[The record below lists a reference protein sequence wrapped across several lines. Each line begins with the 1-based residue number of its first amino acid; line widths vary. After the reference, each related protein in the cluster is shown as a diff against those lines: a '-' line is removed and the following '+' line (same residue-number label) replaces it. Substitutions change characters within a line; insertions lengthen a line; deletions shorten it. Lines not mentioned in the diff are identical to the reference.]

1 MLFGP
6 ALRCQCCAEVRNNS
20 VTDTCMHVILPEN
33 AKVDPSLYPHEYE
46 VGCGLDHDNSREDR
60 LALKIV
66 KDSIKIVN
74 GYF

>member
-1 MLFGP
+1 MG
-6 ALRCQCCAEVRNNS
+6 NNS

-33 AKVDPSLYPHEYE
+33 AKVDPNLPPHEYK

-60 LALKIV
+60 LAHKIM

-74 GYF
+74 DHF